1 MIHSF
6 FTIIFIFRNNIIR
19 CNKKEIDLKNM
30 FKVNFTIK
38 FFKKFRFE
46 YNPKVM
52 TLVFQYLN
60 K

>member
-1 MIHSF
+1 MIIF
-6 FTIIFIFRNNIIR
+6 IIFIFRNNIIR

-30 FKVNFTIK
+30 FEVNFTIK

-46 YNPKVM
+46 YNPEVM